1 MPDLLLDVEKDKKF
15 KDLHFSKIP
24 FDELHFSIIIKG
36 GLLKERNGLPKDENK
51 KKM

>member
-24 FDELHFSIIIKG
+24 FDEDLEFY
-36 GLLKERNGLPKDENK
+36 N
-51 KKM
+51 